1 MNNWKDL
8 LFRFIREIFFSFHD
22 IVNKYAMEYKF
33 CSVYEISFYTSL
45 VLTVLCG
52 IFEIFD
58 FYFFHLENFKDYFDK
73 FNSKELLV
81 LLGHIITQL
90 GLYMSNLFT
99 NRDNTPCHIFI
110 IFIFGQIAYYIDFSV
125 KSIPILICLIFILFV
140 SLIFNEIIEFNFCGL
155 SDNTRKN
162 IILRSNS
169 EEIDSNYNISSILTI
184 DSNNEILIELQDDKD
199 PEKDN
204 NSN

>member
-1 MNNWKDL
+1 MP
-8 LFRFIREIFFSFHD
+8 
-22 IVNKYAMEYKF
+22 Y
-33 CSVYEISFYTSL
+33 FYYS
-45 VLTVLCG
+45 
-52 IFEIFD
+52 
-58 FYFFHLENFKDYFDK
+58 
-73 FNSKELLV
+73 
-81 LLGHIITQL
+81 
-90 GLYMSNLFT
+90 
-99 NRDNTPCHIFI
+99 
-110 IFIFGQIAYYIDFSV
+110 IFGQIAYYIDFSV

>member
-1 MNNWKDL
+1 LVTQHIQNDIMNNWKDL

-52 IFEIFD
+52 IFAIFD

-110 IFIFGQIAYYIDFSV
+110 IVY
-125 KSIPILICLIFILFV
+125 L
-140 SLIFNEIIEFNFCGL
+140 
-155 SDNTRKN
+155 
-162 IILRSNS
+162 
-169 EEIDSNYNISSILTI
+169 
-184 DSNNEILIELQDDKD
+184 DK
-199 PEKDN
+199 
-204 NSN
+204 